1 MKRPD
6 PETIR
11 HQVGAALAEDIG
23 SGDVSAALIP
33 NDQRASAELW
43 CRESAVICGRPWV
56 EAAFLQLAADV
67 VLDWAVS
74 DGDRVAP
81 DTRLC
86 TIHGPARAMLSAER
100 TALNFL
106 QTLSATATTTRAYV
120 DAVAGTGCRILDT
133 RKTLPGLRMAQKYA
147 VTCGGGINH
156 RFGLYDMVLI
166 KENHI
171 TACGSITRA
180 VTLARQLSPGLPV
193 EVEVEN
199 REQLRETIAAGVDRI
214 LLDNMDCAQLREAV
228 AITAGRVPLEAS
240 GGITLDNVRA
250 VAETG
255 VDFISIGSLT
265 KDIKAVDL
273 SLRFTETAI
282 D

>member
-11 HQVGAALAEDIG
+11 QQVSAALAEDIG

-33 NDQRASAELW
+33 AEQRASAGLW
-43 CRESAVICGRPWV
+43 CRETAVICGLPWV
-56 EAAFLQLAADV
+56 EAAFRQLAADV
-67 VLDWAVS
+67 VLDWTVA
-74 DGDRVAP
+74 DGDRVTP

-86 TIHGPARAMLSAER
+86 TIHGPARAMLTAER

-106 QTLSATATTTRAYV
+106 QTLSATATATRAYV

-133 RKTLPGLRMAQKYA
+133 RKTLPGLRLAQKYA
-147 VTCGGGINH
+147 VTCGGGHNH
-156 RFGLYDMVLI
+156 RFGLYDMVLV

-171 TACGSITRA
+171 AACGSITTA
-180 VTLARQLSPGLPV
+180 VETARRQRPGIPI

-199 REQLRETIAAGVDRI
+199 LAQLREAIAAGVDRI
-214 LLDNMDCAQLREAV
+214 LLDNMDCARLREAV
-228 AITAGRVPLEAS
+228 AITAGRIPLEAS
-240 GGITLDNVRA
+240 GGITLENVRA

-255 VDFISIGSLT
+255 VDFISVGSLT
-265 KDIKAVDL
+265 KDIRAVDL
-273 SLRFTETAI
+273 SLRFADTAT
-282 D
+282 

>member
-11 HQVGAALAEDIG
+11 QQVGAALAEDIG
-23 SGDVSAALIP
+23 KGDVSAALIP
-33 NDQRASAELW
+33 AEQPASAGLW
-43 CRESAVICGRPWV
+43 CRQPAVICGRQWV
-56 EAAFLQLAADV
+56 EATFLQLAADT
-67 VLDWAVS
+67 VLDWTVK
-74 DGDRVAP
+74 DGDVVGP

-106 QTLSATATTTRAYV
+106 QTLSATATATRAYV

-133 RKTLPGLRMAQKYA
+133 RKTLPGLRLAQKYA
-147 VTCGGGINH
+147 VTCGGGVNH

-171 TACGSITRA
+171 AACGSIGQAVSRA
-180 VTLARQLSPGLPV
+180 RKQSPGLPV
-193 EVEVEN
+193 EVEVED
-199 REQLRETIAAGVDRI
+199 REQLREAIAAGVDRI

-265 KDIKAVDL
+265 KDIQAVDL
-273 SLRFTETAI
+273 SLRFETPV
-282 D
+282 